1 MALAR
6 VISKSFSLVCLP
18 IEAGCQLRLQW
29 SLATRTHV
37 IFIWPELPH
46 SLAAGFQDCVSLETV
61 AEVPRSFCIYSY
73 KSQNVTSVTFCLSRR
88 SQSFLLMGEHQKM
101 CDHVLKSLV
110 FSWVLVG
117 YFLLTWLQSHW
128 SFPMSCPICC
138 QTHLMYTL
146 FCVFPFYNFHL
157 FFLSFQECGSSFLI
171 YYLIFLW

>member
-1 MALAR
+1 MALASHLK
-6 VISKSFSLVCLP
+6 IFL
-18 IEAGCQLRLQW
+18 
-29 SLATRTHV
+29 THV
-37 IFIWPELPH
+37 PARWSWLSAETSVEIGNQNTCHLAWASSQH
-46 SLAAGFQDCVSLETV
+46 SCWIPRVCIPRNCSRSATV
-61 AEVPRSFCIYSY
+61 FLHLLL
-73 KSQNVTSVTFCLSRR
+73 QVTFCLSRR
-88 SQSFLLMGEHQKM
+88 SQSFLLKGEHQKI

-138 QTHLMYTL
+138 QAHLMYTL

-157 FFLSFQECGSSFLI
+157 IFLSFQECCSSFLI